1 LADYRDNY
9 DRIRAA
15 GAELVAISVDSPEQS
30 ESLRKQLALPFL
42 ILCDTERRL
51 IREWDIYNPRERGGI
66 AKPAIFIVGTDRR
79 IRYVSIDSV
88 SVRVPAL
95 EIVRMLQTSQISSV
109 KRKRYIPRPADWIRA
124 LGNALR
130 R

>member
-9 DRIRAA
+9 DKIRAA
-15 GAELVAISVDSPEQS
+15 GAELVAIAADPPEQS
-30 ESLRKQLALPFL
+30 EILRKQLALPFP

-66 AKPAIFIVGTDRR
+66 AKPAIFVIGADRR
-79 IRYVSIDSV
+79 IRCVIVGSISA
-88 SVRVPAL
+88 RVPAL
-95 EIVRMLQTSQISSV
+95 EIVHVLESSKVSSV
-109 KRKRYIPRPADWIRA
+109 RRKRYIPRFGDWIRA
-124 LGNALR
+124 FLNTLR